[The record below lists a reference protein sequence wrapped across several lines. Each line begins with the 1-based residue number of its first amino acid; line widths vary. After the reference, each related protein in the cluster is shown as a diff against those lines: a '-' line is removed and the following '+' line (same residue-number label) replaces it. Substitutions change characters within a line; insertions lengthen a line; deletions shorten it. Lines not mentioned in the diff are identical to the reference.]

1 MHAIYRVYREYLSS
15 CHVASRPVLVCM
27 MSMCNRS
34 KRVLSDI
41 LCVAL
46 VMYVPRTSRESF
58 ASTRARARWHEDQGS
73 LWRAQPLPAV
83 CLCVS
88 P

>member
-34 KRVLSDI
+34 KRVLSDM
-41 LCVAL
+41 LRVAL
-46 VMYVPRTSRESF
+46 VACVLRTSRESF
-58 ASTRARARWHEDQGS
+58 AFERARARRPRKFMVNG
-73 LWRAQPLPAV
+73 A
-83 CLCVS
+83 CI
-88 P
+88 